1 MPVAARELGG
11 NGYHLEYSYDED
23 LRQYYAQVRD
33 TGGRVTEMWYDEDGY
48 LVRVDVDGR
57 TEKQVQ
63 KEGRD
68 TAVVHPDGGVTA
80 KAYDIFDNVTR
91 ITHPEV
97 RRKFGDVVDKRDKKI
112 NPTGEG
118 GGTLVTNRTKS

>member
-1 MPVAARELGG
+1 VPAAARELGG
-11 NGYHLEYSYDED
+11 NGYHFEYSYDED
-23 LRQYYAQVRD
+23 LRQYNAQVRD
-33 TGGRVTEMWYDEDGY
+33 TGGRVTEMWYNEDGY

-91 ITHPEV
+91 ITHPDGGTELF
-97 RRKFGDVVDKRDKKI
+97 RYDLALHKKTRHTNPNGGKFGDVVDY
-112 NPTGEG
+112 
-118 GGTLVTNRTKS
+118 